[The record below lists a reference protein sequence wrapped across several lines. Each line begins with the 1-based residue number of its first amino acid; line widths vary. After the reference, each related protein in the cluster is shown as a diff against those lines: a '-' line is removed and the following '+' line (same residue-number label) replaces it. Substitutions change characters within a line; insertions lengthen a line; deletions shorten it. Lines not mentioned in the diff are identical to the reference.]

1 MKELEKSGKSENF
14 QGIGAEEH
22 EEGFGKAK
30 RPVRASLVQ
39 ALPSL

>member
-1 MKELEKSGKSENF
+1 MKELEKLGKSENF

-30 RPVRASLVQ
+30 KPVRAPLAQ
-39 ALPSL
+39 TLPSL